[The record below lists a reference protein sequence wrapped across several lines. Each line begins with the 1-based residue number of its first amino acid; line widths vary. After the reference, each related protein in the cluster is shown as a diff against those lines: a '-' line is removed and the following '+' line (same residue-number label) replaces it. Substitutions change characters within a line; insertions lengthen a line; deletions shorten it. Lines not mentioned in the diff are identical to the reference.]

1 MVSFLSTLPL
11 FSMIHFKKKGS
22 CSNILGAE
30 HFLLLP
36 GDPADV

>member
-11 FSMIHFKKKGS
+11 FSMIHKKGS

-30 HFLLLP
+30 HCLLLR